1 MTCSSISILLIQNSV
16 PSAPEQASDDRLPP
30 WPINQLNIFGMVRF
44 AAADFSLVFVQV
56 LGIGGAIVRDRGRG
70 AVHGHLHGSQLRRH
84 SSPDFLQYNLR

>member
-1 MTCSSISILLIQNSV
+1 MAAIG
-16 PSAPEQASDDRLPP
+16 LPP
-30 WPINQLNIFGMVRF
+30 WPINQLNSERRALLQLISVLF
-44 AAADFSLVFVQV
+44 FVQV

>member
-1 MTCSSISILLIQNSV
+1 MNGSNRIASLAYK
-16 PSAPEQASDDRLPP
+16 SAQ
-30 WPINQLNIFGMVRF
+30 FGMVRF